1 MSSLLD
7 KLLVGTA
14 LLASLLYAIVALGP
28 RTWRSRIAAALAACG
43 LGRVAPKASGA
54 CGGCDNCAAPDAKES
69 TAGAETRVPLED
81 IGRRKADQ

>member
-7 KLLVGTA
+7 MALVGIA
-14 LLASLLYAIVALGP
+14 LLASVLYAIVALGP
-28 RTWRSRIAAALAACG
+28 RTWRRHIGAALAACG
-43 LGRVAPKASGA
+43 LARVAPKASGA

-81 IGRRKADQ
+81 IGRRKADH